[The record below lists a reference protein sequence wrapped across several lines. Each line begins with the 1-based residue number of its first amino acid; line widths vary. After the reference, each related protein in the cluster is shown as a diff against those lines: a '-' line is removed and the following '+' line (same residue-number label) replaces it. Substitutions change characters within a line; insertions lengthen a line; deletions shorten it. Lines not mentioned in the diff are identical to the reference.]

1 MKMNKL
7 QELDVMQA
15 LPDSIAGDTNVQV
28 LAEMITEEFIQLVE
42 MSNLLLVLPNLSKQ
56 SDKVLEQLAWHL
68 HVDFYNQDAPR
79 EEREALIY
87 QSIAWH
93 GRKGTPS
100 AVEDM
105 VTTIYATAEV
115 DEWYQYNG
123 EPYHFRVN
131 VYGDAVTDA
140 ETLKKMETSVET
152 VKNVR
157 SFFDGFNFI
166 NVVNNNTYVGGA
178 VGCDYT
184 RIIVQ

>member
-1 MKMNKL
+1 MNKL
-7 QELDVMQA
+7 QELDVKQA
-15 LPDSIAGDTNVQV
+15 LPDSIAGDENVQV
-28 LAEMITEEFIQLVE
+28 LAEMLTAEFIQLAD
-42 MSNLLLVLPNLSKQ
+42 MSNLLLMLPNVSKQ
-56 SDKVLEQLAWHL
+56 SDDVLDQLAWHL

-105 VTTIYATAEV
+105 VKTIYATAEV

-140 ETLKKMETSVET
+140 EKLKKMETSVEA

-166 NVVNNNTYVGGA
+166 NVVNSITYVGSIPGY
-178 VGCDYT
+178 DNT
-184 RIIVQ
+184 RIVVK

>member
-1 MKMNKL
+1 MSKIREIDVKKM
-7 QELDVMQA
+7 
-15 LPDSIAGDTNVQV
+15 LPSSIANDANIQAM
-28 LAEMITEEFIQLVE
+28 AELFTSE
-42 MSNLLLVLPNLSKQ
+42 LLGLIDNIDLLSILPNLSKQ
-56 SDKVLEQLAWHL
+56 SDDVLDQMAWNL

-79 EEREALIY
+79 EEREKLIY

-93 GRKGTPS
+93 RRKGTPS

-105 VTTIYATAEV
+105 VTAIYATAEV
-115 DEWYQYNG
+115 DEWYQYDG

-140 ETLKKMETSVET
+140 EQLVKLQNSVHS

-166 NVVNNNTYVGGA
+166 NVANTTVSVVTVPGMDMTT
-178 VGCDYT
+178 VE
-184 RIIVQ
+184 VK